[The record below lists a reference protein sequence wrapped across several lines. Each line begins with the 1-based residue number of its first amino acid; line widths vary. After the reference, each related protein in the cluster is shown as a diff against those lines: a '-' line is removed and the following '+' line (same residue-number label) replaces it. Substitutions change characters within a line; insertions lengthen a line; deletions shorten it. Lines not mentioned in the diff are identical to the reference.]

1 MINEIIT
8 MSGYGL
14 FVWSSFIITLVSC
27 FYLYIKTLK
36 TLRKYEKEFAKEIK
50 KLPNEQRELVLK
62 SSKIATQVLSSYNKT
77 I

>member
-1 MINEIIT
+1 MINEIII

-14 FVWSSFIITLVSC
+14 FVWSSFLITLFAC

-36 TLRKYEKEFAKEIK
+36 TLRKYEKEFAKEIQ
-50 KLPNEQRELVLK
+50 KLPNERREFVLK